1 MNKVRWGI
9 VGPGNIAHRFAE
21 AVKNVP
27 GAELVAVASR
37 SLESGKAFAE
47 KYDIPNVF
55 EGYDKLA
62 ESDMIDAVYISTP
75 HPFHKPQ
82 SEMFMNAGKHV
93 LCEKPICVNA
103 KEAEILRAS
112 AKKNGVFLMEAM
124 WTRFLPAIKEAKAIA
139 DSGEIGEIR
148 AVEADFCFNSPP
160 EVAPI
165 RIFSPDLAGGA
176 LLDIGVYCLHFAAEI
191 LGSQPEEIVSVA
203 ATDGKV
209 DLHTTSLLKYKSG
222 AVANLSSSISV
233 TKPDTA
239 YVYGSKGRIFIPHFY
254 TAKELFITTDAGERH
269 IVKEYLGN
277 GFEEQIIEAC
287 NCIRNGKLESDV
299 VSLDESITIMKQMDL
314 IREQIGIRY
323 PFED

>member
-1 MNKVRWGI
+1 MKTIRWGI
-9 VGPGNIAHRFAE
+9 VGPGTIARRFAE
-21 AVKNVP
+21 AVKNVE
-27 GAELVAVASR
+27 GAELCAVASR
-37 SLESGKAFAE
+37 SSDNGKAFAE
-47 KYDIPNVF
+47 KFDIPNVF

-62 ESDMIDAVYISTP
+62 ESDIIDAVYISTP
-75 HPFHKPQ
+75 HPFHKPCA
-82 SEMFMNAGKHV
+82 EMFINAGKHV

-103 KEAEILRAS
+103 TEAEAL
-112 AKKNGVFLMEAM
+112 KKCAEKKGVFLMEAM
-124 WTRFLPAIKEAKAIA
+124 WTRFLPAIKEAQRIVN
-139 DSGEIGEIR
+139 SGEIGEIR
-148 AVEADFCFNSPP
+148 AVEADFCFNSPH

-176 LLDIGVYCLHFAAEI
+176 LLDIGVYCLHFAAAF
-191 LGSQPEEIVSVA
+191 LGSNPESITSVA
-203 ATDGKV
+203 HTDGKV

-239 YVYGSKGRIFIPHFY
+239 YIYGSKGRIFIPHFY
-254 TAKELFITTDAGERH
+254 TAKELFITTDEGEKH

-277 GFEEQIIEAC
+277 GFEEQTIEAC
-287 NCIRNGKLESDV
+287 ECIRRGNLESEIV
-299 VSLDESITIMKQMDL
+299 TLNESITIMKQMDL